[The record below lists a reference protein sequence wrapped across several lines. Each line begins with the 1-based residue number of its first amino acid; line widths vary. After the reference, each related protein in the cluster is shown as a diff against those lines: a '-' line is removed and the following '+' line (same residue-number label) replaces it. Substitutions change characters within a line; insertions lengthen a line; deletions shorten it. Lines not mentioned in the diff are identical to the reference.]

1 MSFILPGRP
10 SPRASQ
16 SELSDYIELL
26 AWANGAV
33 SERYSIAGEGQ
44 LSDNFDYDAVAG
56 DDSDVTTDDDGQ
68 ADETR
73 DYDDEDRNA
82 ELVEQNS
89 DELERRKVA
98 CGPSGYPFAFFR
110 QGAALQP
117 DRVVWATPKGLV
129 YRYLLLS
136 TRLNMGNNRMHAGID
151 GTQLLEE
158 LAAEVLKN
166 YLGSDRSLSFV
177 FGTATAGGFKDKVD
191 ALCRTLDDEVH
202 INPEANYSQARDDK
216 LDVAAWIPFADGR
229 PGKLAVFAQCKTGT
243 AWRDSVTELRPDS
256 FMNKWMHPRMKV
268 CPARAFVVA
277 ESVEEGQSWNHLC
290 HDAGIL
296 FDRCRLVDF
305 CDNRPQELYNR
316 LRQWTDEAFQWVKEK
331 LTP

>member
-1 MSFILPGRP
+1 MPFMLPGLP
-10 SPRASQ
+10 SRRASQ

-98 CGPSGYPFAFFR
+98 CGPSGYPFALLR
-110 QGAALQP
+110 EGAGLQP
-117 DRVVWATPKGLV
+117 DQAVWDTPKGLV

-136 TRLNMGNNRMHAGID
+136 TRLNMGNNRTHAGVD

-166 YLGSDRSLSFV
+166 YLGAGRSGSFV
-177 FGTATAGGFKDKVD
+177 FGTATPGGFKGKVD
-191 ALCRTLDDEVH
+191 ELCRKLGDEVYA
-202 INPEANYSQARDDK
+202 NPYAIYNRQNDGK
-216 LDVAAWIPFADGR
+216 LDVVAWIPFADGR

-243 AWRDSVTELRPDS
+243 TWRNSVTHLQPRS
-256 FMNKWMHPRMKV
+256 FMDKWMQPSMKV
-268 CPARAFVVA
+268 CPTRAFVVS
-277 ESVEEGQSWNHLC
+277 ESLEEGQPWNHLC

-316 LRQWTDEAFQWVKEK
+316 LRQWTDAAFQWVKEK